1 MGDIYTV
8 LFYPNTGRI
17 SNEYIFINS
26 MWANHRIISEIRNNF
41 NCYCNFSN
49 GSIIS
54 NVVLGRWTMAG
65 HFDLILYHCSLL
77 VVSIRIQLIASFF
90 TLALRSSSHSRT
102 LFSITCFRSFHP
114 SLVSDY
120 HHKFSELSIR

>member
-54 NVVLGRWTMAG
+54 NLVLGRWTMAG
-65 HFDLILYHCSLL
+65 HFDLILYHCSLF
-77 VVSIRIQLIASFF
+77 VVSIRIQSIASFF
-90 TLALRSSSHSRT
+90 TLTLRSSSHSRT

-120 HHKFSELSIR
+120 RHKFSERSIR